1 MARVRTVTAVL
12 ANLIQLPAPLKEQLV
27 VVALGD
33 VPTTGWSHIRLSPR
47 YYIAPPADGIW
58 DFDFVGDEPT
68 GVVGQVILPVA
79 AEIIVPYPAWCTGVR
94 VHSAS
99 NNITA
104 NVGPVAATLLASAA
118 NEQAALAPM
127 PAIHRQ
133 IVASFDDSF
142 QPTGRTKFDPWP
154 HLEMKK
160 LRHELEL
167 VVEGPDEQKI
177 KDCVARASAAGLIAA
192 IIAAFATGGAAM
204 PAAISAFLAAL
215 QNCLGAKFT
224 VRIDNHSH
232 WEYWWT

>member
-1 MARVRTVTAVL
+1 MARVRTVTAVS

-47 YYIAPPADGIW
+47 YYVAPPADGIW
-58 DFDFVGDEPT
+58 DFDFIGDEPT

-79 AEIIVPYPAWCTGVR
+79 AEIVVPYPAWCTGAR
-94 VHSAS
+94 VYSAT

-104 NVGPVAATLLASAA
+104 KVGPITATVLASAVNA
-118 NEQAALAPM
+118 QAALA
-127 PAIHRQ
+127 AGHVIHRQ
-133 IVASFDDSF
+133 IIASFDDSF

-160 LRHELEL
+160 LHHELEL
-167 VVEGPDEQKI
+167 VVEGPDESKI
-177 KDCVARASAAGLIAA
+177 KDCIARAAAAGLIAA
-192 IIAAFATGGAAM
+192 IIAALATGGAAL

-215 QNCLGAKFT
+215 QNCLGNHFT